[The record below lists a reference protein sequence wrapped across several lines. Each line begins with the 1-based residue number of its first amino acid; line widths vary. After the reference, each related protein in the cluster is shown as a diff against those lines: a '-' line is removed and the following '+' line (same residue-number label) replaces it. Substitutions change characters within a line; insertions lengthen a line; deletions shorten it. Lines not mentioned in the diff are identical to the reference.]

1 MKKNKTMQVQGEF
14 TKKERNF
21 YLAGMLGQ
29 NIICTLV
36 STAISMFYT
45 DVLFIDVVAVGLIMM
60 CAQIWD
66 AVNDPIM
73 GVIVDHT
80 NTKSG
85 KCIPYLKVVPIP
97 IFIMLIAVF
106 LPVTSFPMTGRII
119 YAAVT
124 YVVYTMVYTVGDIPL
139 WTVCSL
145 VTKDERKRTSLIS
158 AARVIGSL
166 SIIIS
171 LVFFDIKNVF
181 GKIDL
186 GIFPDTG
193 LPNYDGYFSQSQGYL
208 LSVFIIGLIGT
219 ILFMLVGPNV
229 KERIRTDPG
238 AKKTSVKEDLKTMFS
253 NRPFVRLVLSGI
265 LGSTRMVVT
274 VSGVYFCKWVLGN
287 GNEGM
292 WFAMLGG
299 AFLIGY
305 LVSMAVSPAV
315 SRKFGKKNVY
325 IWTSYLSAVPYLIL
339 FAVGYKSVA
348 FLMVMMIAGGFLSGF
363 VMVLQTAMVADSI
376 DYMEYKT
383 GRRSDALYFSGMTFI
398 AKLTTGITVL
408 ITNLLLGTV
417 NYTEI
422 INKIS
427 ADLACGTLQSLDFAA
442 AYPDVAKVLFI
453 LITIVPAVGCILQ
466 AIPMHGYEFNDR
478 QYDEMMVKL
487 NARRDAQQK
496 ENNKD
501 I

>member
-1 MKKNKTMQVQGEF
+1 MVMSKRNVSKSQSMGEL
-14 TKKERNF
+14 TSKERNF

-36 STAISMFYT
+36 ATAISMFYT
-45 DVLFIDVVAVGLIMM
+45 DVLLIDVVAVGLIMM
-60 CAQIWD
+60 FAQIWD

-80 NTKSG
+80 NTKDG
-85 KCIPYLKVVPIP
+85 KCIPYLKVIPIP
-97 IFIMLIAVF
+97 IFIMTVAIF
-106 LPVTSFPMTGRII
+106 FPVTNFPMTGRII

-145 VTKDERKRTSLIS
+145 VTRDERKRTSLIS
-158 AARVIGSL
+158 AARVVGNL

-181 GKIDL
+181 GKINL
-186 GIFPDTG
+186 GLFPDTG

-208 LSVFIIGLIGT
+208 ISVFLIALVGT
-219 ILFMLVGPNV
+219 VLFMLVGPNV
-229 KERIRTDPG
+229 KERIRSNPD
-238 AKKTSVKEDLKTMFS
+238 AKKNSVKDDLKTMFK
-253 NRPFVRLVLSGI
+253 NRPFVRIVLSGI

-274 VSGVYFCKWVLGN
+274 ISGVYFCKWVLGN

-299 AFLIGY
+299 AFLVGF
-305 LVSMAVSPAV
+305 LVSMGVSPAV

-339 FAVGYKSVA
+339 LLLGYKSVA
-348 FLMVMMIAGGFLSGF
+348 LIITLMVLGGFLSGF

-383 GRRSDALYFSGMTFI
+383 GKRNDALYFSGMTFI

-408 ITNLLLGTV
+408 VTNLLLGTV

-422 INKIS
+422 VNKIS
-427 ADLACGTLQSLDFAA
+427 ADLASGALESLNFAT
-442 AYPDVAKVLFI
+442 AYPEVANILFI
-453 LITIVPAVGCILQ
+453 LITVVPAVGCILQ
-466 AIPMHGYEFNDR
+466 AIPMHGYEFNDK
-478 QYDEMMVKL
+478 QYNEMMVEL
-487 NARRDAQQK
+487 NARRDAAQK
-496 ENNKD
+496 DN
-501 I
+501 